1 MLMPENKI
9 QFYSLRNIETRPE
22 FQKLDPEAQKA
33 LKVVANVLPFRV
45 NNYVIEN
52 LIDWN
57 NVPNDPIY
65 QLTFMQKDMLSH
77 DQYSRVDA
85 AMNAE
90 KASPTDIAVAVDKIR
105 KELNPHPAGQLSAN
119 VPQLGEEPVQGVQ
132 HKYRETAL
140 VFPSAGQLCHSYCT
154 FCFRWP
160 QFVGDQDLKFATDKD
175 LTFLSYLE
183 EHTEITDVLFTGGD
197 PMVMNAK
204 VMARYFEPLLEKR
217 FSHIKNIRIG
227 SKSLTYWP
235 YRYTSDKDTEDLL
248 SLLKKLNDNGK
259 QVALMAHIN
268 HINEMQTDVFEE
280 AVHNIR
286 QTGSVIRTQAPLLKY
301 INDDPKMWA
310 QMWKKQVHLGMI
322 PYYMFIERD
331 TGPKEYF
338 SLPLYRTLEIY
349 KEAIQNVSGLARTA
363 RGPSMSAFPGKVCL
377 EGVDA
382 IAGEKV
388 FILTLLQ
395 ARNPEFVKRPFFA
408 KYDEKAIWLDD
419 LKPAFGEEKF
429 FFEPQSQ

>member
-1 MLMPENKI
+1 MLENKI

-22 FQKLDPEAQKA
+22 FKKLDPEAQKA

-52 LIDWN
+52 LIDWDN
-57 NVPNDPIY
+57 IPNDPIY
-65 QLTFMQKDMLSH
+65 QLTFMQKGMLSP
-77 DQYSRVDA
+77 DQYDRVEK
-85 AMNAE
+85 AMSAD
-90 KASPTDIAVAVDKIR
+90 KASPTDIAAAVEKVR

-119 VPQLGEEPVQGVQ
+119 VPDLAEEPVQGVQ

-175 LTFLSYLE
+175 LTFLNYLA
-183 EHTEITDVLFTGGD
+183 EHTEITDALFTGGD

-204 VMARYFEPLLEKR
+204 VRARYLEPLLDSKYD
-217 FSHIKNIRIG
+217 HIKNIRIG

-235 YRYTSDKDTEDLL
+235 YRYVSDKDSEDLL
-248 SLLKKLNDNGK
+248 GLFKKLNENGK
-259 QVALMAHIN
+259 QVAFMAHIN

-286 QTGSVIRTQAPLLKY
+286 KTGSVIRTQAPLLKY
-301 INDDPKMWA
+301 INDDPEMWSA
-310 QMWKKQVHLGMI
+310 MWKKQVNLGMI

-349 KEAIQNVSGLARTA
+349 QQAIQNVSGLARTA
-363 RGPSMSAFPGKVCL
+363 RGPSMSAFPGKVCI
-377 EGVDA
+377 EGVDT

-388 FILTLLQ
+388 FVLTLLQ
-395 ARNPEFVKRPFFA
+395 ARNPKFVKKPFFA
-408 KYDEKAIWLDD
+408 KYDENAIWLDD

-429 FFEPQSQ
+429 FFEL

>member
-1 MLMPENKI
+1 MLENKI

-22 FQKLDPEAQKA
+22 FKKLDPEAQKA

-52 LIDWN
+52 LIDWDN
-57 NVPNDPIY
+57 IPNDPIY
-65 QLTFMQKDMLSH
+65 QLTFMQKGMLSP
-77 DQYSRVDA
+77 DQYDRVEK
-85 AMNAE
+85 AMSAD
-90 KASPTDIAVAVDKIR
+90 KASPTDIAAAVEKVR

-119 VPQLGEEPVQGVQ
+119 VPDLAEEPVQGVQ

-175 LTFLSYLE
+175 LTFLNYLA
-183 EHTEITDVLFTGGD
+183 EHTEITDALFTGGD

-204 VMARYFEPLLEKR
+204 VMARYLEPLLDSKYD
-217 FSHIKNIRIG
+217 HIKNIRIG

-235 YRYTSDKDTEDLL
+235 YRYVSDKDSEDLL
-248 SLLKKLNDNGK
+248 GLFKKLNENGK
-259 QVALMAHIN
+259 QVAFMAHIN

-280 AVHNIR
+280 AVYNIR
-286 QTGSVIRTQAPLLKY
+286 KTGSVIRTQAPLLKY
-301 INDDPKMWA
+301 INDDPEMWSA
-310 QMWKKQVHLGMI
+310 MWKKQVNLGMI

-349 KEAIQNVSGLARTA
+349 QQAIQNVSGLARTA
-363 RGPSMSAFPGKVCL
+363 RGPSMSAFPGKVCI
-377 EGVDA
+377 EGVDT

-388 FILTLLQ
+388 FVLTLLQ
-395 ARNPEFVKRPFFA
+395 ARNPKFVKKPFFA
-408 KYDEKAIWLDD
+408 KYDENAIWLDD

-429 FFEPQSQ
+429 FFEL